1 VVWAPVRSTVR
12 SLLGLEES
20 PTEERIRER
29 LATYPALEGE
39 TNGLLELFGHQ
50 TPLRESPPSVRR
62 DEIIASSW
70 KLVLSLCNERR
81 LLVFE
86 DLDLYDF
93 PSRLF
98 VQRLATSRSES
109 THLCLLVTSTVPF
122 LEATDTMSTLE
133 LSPLPERSVSLLV
146 NELFSRPTDS
156 WGGVMSSLVRASKG
170 NPLWLE
176 QALALATESGTESD
190 QPLPDVLATRISRL
204 PSDAQQVLQALAVLG
219 VEAPA
224 GDVAG
229 LLENDE
235 LSCETL
241 QLLSLRGFLLNEDE
255 CRAAK
260 VKHTAPPAADPVAPN
275 ETSAPTLLKFSHPFM
290 VPLIREM
297 LPAEVRQSLNELAA
311 GQLRNRGAPSP
322 VLAHHEKEACRYQ
335 EAIVHL
341 EEAGLAALGSS
352 DPAGAIEEFR
362 SAVDIARWKL
372 LTAEDDPDY
381 IKLNYRLGQAMQAAG
396 DIRGAHV
403 VLRYAES
410 YSTADPRLASQVRR
424 LLAKV
429 LVEQGRPV
437 RAVETLK
444 KAIGDA
450 IVGGDVDILSEMYLE
465 LGELLVRSN
474 DIQQALEELDEGM
487 DLVTVGQGPAS
498 TNGPRVLWKLLLRM
512 AQYRAR
518 LGGEADIA
526 AAVELSKGALQ
537 QAKRV
542 ASAHGAAESHL
553 LLGELF
559 RTLGRSEESE
569 PHFTSAFD
577 MLKRLGDR
585 KAQVR
590 CLLAASDHKKGQ
602 GRPAAFR
609 KQAYQLAWEIGW
621 DEGMKKAGMSS
632 TIAG

>member
-1 VVWAPVRSTVR
+1 
-12 SLLGLEES
+12 
-20 PTEERIRER
+20 
-29 LATYPALEGE
+29 
-39 TNGLLELFGHQ
+39 
-50 TPLRESPPSVRR
+50 
-62 DEIIASSW
+62 
-70 KLVLSLCNERR
+70 
-81 LLVFE
+81 
-86 DLDLYDF
+86 
-93 PSRLF
+93 
-98 VQRLATSRSES
+98 
-109 THLCLLVTSTVPF
+109 
-122 LEATDTMSTLE
+122 
-133 LSPLPERSVSLLV
+133 
-146 NELFSRPTDS
+146 
-156 WGGVMSSLVRASKG
+156 
-170 NPLWLE
+170 
-176 QALALATESGTESD
+176 
-190 QPLPDVLATRISRL
+190 
-204 PSDAQQVLQALAVLG
+204 
-219 VEAPA
+219 
-224 GDVAG
+224 
-229 LLENDE
+229 
-235 LSCETL
+235 
-241 QLLSLRGFLLNEDE
+241 
-255 CRAAK
+255 
-260 VKHTAPPAADPVAPN
+260 
-275 ETSAPTLLKFSHPFM
+275 M